1 MNPNNHSP
9 TICIY
14 IYMCVCV
21 YMQPAFASAL
31 ASSPSLPHPVS
42 KCAVHSIL
50 CNYFVYATSSTKIL
64 HMRTASH
71 VLSYFV
77 EFRRRSH
84 GVSPTPQDHLLPA
97 PPCSHETHQCSK
109 GHCRPESKP
118 QPLKQTLQTD
128 LAQQRLSILQLM
140 RNSQRRTRLK
150 RMLREWPFPNFPNE
164 EVTLSSY

>member
-1 MNPNNHSP
+1 MY
-9 TICIY
+9 IY
-14 IYMCVCV
+14 IYVCVCICNPHLH
-21 YMQPAFASAL
+21 QPW
-31 ASSPSLPHPVS
+31 LPH
-42 KCAVHSIL
+42 HLFHIL
-50 CNYFVYATSSTKIL
+50 SANVLFIQSFVTILYMPLPPPRSCTCERHHMFCLISWNFGEGATGSVQHPRI
-64 HMRTASH
+64 
-71 VLSYFV
+71 
-77 EFRRRSH
+77 
-84 GVSPTPQDHLLPA
+84 HLLPA